1 MELNPYWTMMGIIL
15 VLTPLTCWLFTL
27 DQKERRTPFRRMA
40 SVIHEKR
47 YYLHVMGYIIIIKWK
62 SITDELN
69 EPMKSATGHWTEF
82 IHSIEG
88 NVTLWFQDVFHNS
101 MLTEILNFHYLF
113 IYLFLIYITTVYY
126 AYVGE
131 RDMTDKVTLNYLLIY
146 AIAVP
151 YYLFFNVE
159 VTSSWIPGMEALLY
173 HDSWYTEFY
182 ATHDPLDNAVP
193 SLHIAIPFGIILL
206 NWLHVREQ
214 GMKMKEWAHYRYHM
228 FIVFN
233 TLLFSFTILYLG
245 IHWIIDI
252 PLGMAVGAIGALF
265 IHHVQPRM
273 RNDHGPMFEGVDK
286 RKVMQHVMVEG
297 VIGIILLVSIFGA
310 VAYQE
315 AEADERVS
323 FRLGE
328 GDVTYD
334 IIQRLDYGESVS
346 IEVTNLGE
354 DANLHVTYMQLQ
366 ASLPAMGEGKI
377 DWEKLVE
384 ESGRELLVNPGSSTV
399 ITIDDSHIWHLV
411 FIHNPS
417 GSGEEVMEVRMLNEY
432 DDDSMLAAFLLSLP
446 SLWITGFV
454 IHRLVR
460 LKLSEQ
466 PLISSLPSYKWNG
479 SEE

>member
-1 MELNPYWTMMGIIL
+1 MELNPYWMMMGIIL
-15 VLTPLTCWLFTL
+15 ILTPLTCWLFTL
-27 DQKERRTPFRRMA
+27 DQKECRTPFRRWA
-40 SVIHEKR
+40 NVIHEKR

-62 SITDELN
+62 SMTDELN
-69 EPMKSATGHWTEF
+69 EPMKTATGHWTEW
-82 IHSIEG
+82 IYAIEG
-88 NVTLWFQDVFHNS
+88 NATLWIQEVFQNPV
-101 MLTEILNFHYLF
+101 LTEILNFHYLF
-113 IYLFLIYITTVYY
+113 IYLFLIYITTIYF
-126 AYVGE
+126 AFVGE

-159 VTSSWIPGMEALLY
+159 VTSSWIPGMDALLY
-173 HDSWYTEFY
+173 HDAWYTEFY

-206 NWLHVREQ
+206 NWLHVRER
-214 GMKMKEWAHYRYHM
+214 GMKMKEWAHYRYHL
-228 FIVFN
+228 FIVAN

-245 IHWIIDI
+245 IHWIVDI

-273 RNDHGPMFEGVDK
+273 RNDHGPMFEGVNR
-286 RKVMQHVMVEG
+286 RKVMRHVLVEG
-297 VIGIILLVSIFGA
+297 VIGMVLLVAIFGA

-315 AEADERVS
+315 SEAEDRVS

-334 IIQRLDYGESVS
+334 IIQRLDYGKSVS
-346 IEVTNLGE
+346 IEITNLGE

-366 ASLPAMGEGKI
+366 ASLPAMGEGEI
-377 DWEKLVE
+377 NWEKLVE
-384 ESGRELLVNPGSSTV
+384 DSGRELLVNPGSSTV
-399 ITIDDSHIWHLV
+399 ITIDESYIWHLL

-417 GSGEEVMEVRMLNEY
+417 DSGEEVMEVRVMNKY
-432 DDDSMLAAFLLSLP
+432 DEDSMLPAFLLSLP

>member
-1 MELNPYWTMMGIIL
+1 
-15 VLTPLTCWLFTL
+15 
-27 DQKERRTPFRRMA
+27 
-40 SVIHEKR
+40 
-47 YYLHVMGYIIIIKWK
+47 
-62 SITDELN
+62 
-69 EPMKSATGHWTEF
+69 EPMKTATGHWTEW
-82 IHSIEG
+82 IYAIEG
-88 NVTLWFQDVFHNS
+88 NATLWIQEVFQNPV
-101 MLTEILNFHYLF
+101 LTEILNFHYLF
-113 IYLFLIYITTVYY
+113 IYLFLIYITTIYF
-126 AYVGE
+126 AFVGE

-159 VTSSWIPGMEALLY
+159 VTSSWIPGMDALLY
-173 HDSWYTEFY
+173 HDAWYTEFY

-206 NWLHVREQ
+206 NWLHVRER
-214 GMKMKEWAHYRYHM
+214 GMKMKEWAHYRYHL
-228 FIVFN
+228 FIVAN

-245 IHWIIDI
+245 IHWIVDI

-273 RNDHGPMFEGVDK
+273 RNDHGPMFEGVNR
-286 RKVMQHVMVEG
+286 RKVMRHVLVEG
-297 VIGIILLVSIFGA
+297 VIGMVLLVAIFGA

-315 AEADERVS
+315 SEAEDRVS

-346 IEVTNLGE
+346 IEITNLGE

-366 ASLPAMGEGKI
+366 ASLPAMGEGEI

-384 ESGRELLVNPGSSTV
+384 DSGSEVLVNPGSSTV
-399 ITIDDSHIWHLV
+399 ITIDESYIWHLL

-417 GSGEEVMEVRMLNEY
+417 DSGEEVMEVRVMNKY
-432 DDDSMLAAFLLSLP
+432 DEDSMLPAFLLSLP

>member
-1 MELNPYWTMMGIIL
+1 
-15 VLTPLTCWLFTL
+15 
-27 DQKERRTPFRRMA
+27 
-40 SVIHEKR
+40 
-47 YYLHVMGYIIIIKWK
+47 
-62 SITDELN
+62 
-69 EPMKSATGHWTEF
+69 
-82 IHSIEG
+82 
-88 NVTLWFQDVFHNS
+88 
-101 MLTEILNFHYLF
+101 
-113 IYLFLIYITTVYY
+113 
-126 AYVGE
+126 
-131 RDMTDKVTLNYLLIY
+131 MTDKVTLNYLLIY

-159 VTSSWIPGMEALLY
+159 VTSSWIPGMDALLY
-173 HDSWYTEFY
+173 HDAWYTEFY

-206 NWLHVREQ
+206 NWLHVRER
-214 GMKMKEWAHYRYHM
+214 GMKMKEWAHYRYHL
-228 FIVFN
+228 FIVAN

-245 IHWIIDI
+245 IHWIVDI

-273 RNDHGPMFEGVDK
+273 RNDHGPMFEGVNR
-286 RKVMQHVMVEG
+286 RKVMRHVLVEG
-297 VIGIILLVSIFGA
+297 VIGMVLLVAIFGA

-315 AEADERVS
+315 SEAEDRVS

-346 IEVTNLGE
+346 IEITNLGE

-366 ASLPAMGEGKI
+366 ASLPAMGEGEI

-384 ESGRELLVNPGSSTV
+384 DSGSEVLVNPGSSTV
-399 ITIDDSHIWHLV
+399 ITIDESYIWHLL

-417 GSGEEVMEVRMLNEY
+417 DSGEEVMEVRVMNKY
-432 DDDSMLAAFLLSLP
+432 DEDSMLPAFLLSLP

>member
-1 MELNPYWTMMGIIL
+1 MGIIL
-15 VLTPLTCWLFTL
+15 ILTPLTCWLFTL
-27 DQKERRTPFRRMA
+27 DQKERRTPFRRWA
-40 SVIHEKR
+40 NVIHEKR

-62 SITDELN
+62 SMTDELN
-69 EPMKSATGHWTEF
+69 EPMKTATGHWTEW
-82 IHSIEG
+82 IYAIEG
-88 NVTLWFQDVFHNS
+88 NATLWIQEVFQNPV
-101 MLTEILNFHYLF
+101 LTEILNFHYLF
-113 IYLFLIYITTVYY
+113 IYLFLIYITTIYF
-126 AYVGE
+126 AFVGE

-159 VTSSWIPGMEALLY
+159 VTSSWIPGMDALLY
-173 HDSWYTEFY
+173 HDAWYTEFY

-206 NWLHVREQ
+206 NWLHVRER
-214 GMKMKEWAHYRYHM
+214 GMKMKEWAHYRYHL
-228 FIVFN
+228 FIVTN

-245 IHWIIDI
+245 IHWIVDI

-273 RNDHGPMFEGVDK
+273 RNDHGPMFEGVNR
-286 RKVMQHVMVEG
+286 RKVMRHVLVEG
-297 VIGIILLVSIFGA
+297 VIGMVLLVAIFGA

-315 AEADERVS
+315 SEAEDRVS

-346 IEVTNLGE
+346 IEITNLGE

-366 ASLPAMGEGKI
+366 ASLPAMGEGEI

-384 ESGRELLVNPGSSTV
+384 DSGRELLVNPGSSTV
-399 ITIDDSHIWHLV
+399 ITIDESYIWHLL

-417 GSGEEVMEVRMLNEY
+417 DSGEEVMEVRVMNKY
-432 DDDSMLAAFLLSLP
+432 DEDSMLPAFLLSLP

>member
-1 MELNPYWTMMGIIL
+1 MGIIL
-15 VLTPLTCWLFTL
+15 ILTPLTCWLFTL
-27 DQKERRTPFRRMA
+27 DQKECRTPFRRWA
-40 SVIHEKR
+40 NVIHEKR

-62 SITDELN
+62 SMTDELN
-69 EPMKSATGHWTEF
+69 EPMKTATGHWTEW
-82 IHSIEG
+82 IYAIEG
-88 NVTLWFQDVFHNS
+88 NATLWIQEVFQNPV
-101 MLTEILNFHYLF
+101 LTEILNFHYLF
-113 IYLFLIYITTVYY
+113 IYLFLIYITTIYF
-126 AYVGE
+126 AFVGE

-159 VTSSWIPGMEALLY
+159 VTSSWIPGMDALLY
-173 HDSWYTEFY
+173 HDAWYTEFY

-206 NWLHVREQ
+206 NWLHVRER
-214 GMKMKEWAHYRYHM
+214 GMKMKEWAHYRYHL
-228 FIVFN
+228 FIVAN

-245 IHWIIDI
+245 IHWIVDI

-273 RNDHGPMFEGVDK
+273 RNDHGPMFEGVNR
-286 RKVMQHVMVEG
+286 RKVMRHVLVEG
-297 VIGIILLVSIFGA
+297 VIGMVLLVAIFGA

-315 AEADERVS
+315 SEAEDRVS

-346 IEVTNLGE
+346 IEITNLGE

-366 ASLPAMGEGKI
+366 ASLPAMGEGEI
-377 DWEKLVE
+377 NWEKLVE
-384 ESGRELLVNPGSSTV
+384 DSGRELLVNPGSSTV
-399 ITIDDSHIWHLV
+399 ITIDESYIWHLL

-417 GSGEEVMEVRMLNEY
+417 DSGEEVMEVRVMNKY
-432 DDDSMLAAFLLSLP
+432 DEDSMLPAFLLSLP

>member
-1 MELNPYWTMMGIIL
+1 M
-15 VLTPLTCWLFTL
+15 
-27 DQKERRTPFRRMA
+27 
-40 SVIHEKR
+40 
-47 YYLHVMGYIIIIKWK
+47 
-62 SITDELN
+62 TDELN
-69 EPMKSATGHWTEF
+69 EPMKTATGHWTEW
-82 IHSIEG
+82 IYAIEG
-88 NVTLWFQDVFHNS
+88 NATLWIQEVFQNPV
-101 MLTEILNFHYLF
+101 LTEILNFHYLF
-113 IYLFLIYITTVYY
+113 IYLFLIYITTIYF
-126 AYVGE
+126 AFVGE

-159 VTSSWIPGMEALLY
+159 VTSSWIPGMDALLY
-173 HDSWYTEFY
+173 HDAWYTEFY

-206 NWLHVREQ
+206 NWLHVRER
-214 GMKMKEWAHYRYHM
+214 GMKMKEWAHYRYHL
-228 FIVFN
+228 FIVAN

-245 IHWIIDI
+245 IHWIVDI

-273 RNDHGPMFEGVDK
+273 RNDHGPMFEGVNR
-286 RKVMQHVMVEG
+286 RKVMRHVLVEG
-297 VIGIILLVSIFGA
+297 VIGMVLLVAIFGA

-315 AEADERVS
+315 SEAEDRVS

-346 IEVTNLGE
+346 IEITNLGE

-366 ASLPAMGEGKI
+366 ASLPAMGEGEI
-377 DWEKLVE
+377 NWEKLVE
-384 ESGRELLVNPGSSTV
+384 DSGRELLVNPGSSTV
-399 ITIDDSHIWHLV
+399 ITIDESYIWHLL

-417 GSGEEVMEVRMLNEY
+417 DSGEEVMEVRVMNKY
-432 DDDSMLAAFLLSLP
+432 DEDSMLPAFLLSLP